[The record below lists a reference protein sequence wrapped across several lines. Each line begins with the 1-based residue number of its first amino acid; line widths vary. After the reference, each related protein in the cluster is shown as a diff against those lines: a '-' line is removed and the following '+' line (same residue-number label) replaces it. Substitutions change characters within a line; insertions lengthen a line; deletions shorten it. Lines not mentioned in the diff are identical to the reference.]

1 MNAILLFI
9 ICTTVNVILNTVKS
23 IITVKGGKGAAAA
36 VNAICFG
43 FYTYII
49 ILTATAD
56 LTTWEK
62 IIITTLCNLVGV
74 YIVKLIEEKMR
85 KDKLW
90 KIDLTVARVLAI
102 PVHHALQDAGIPHNY
117 EVVHKWA
124 IFHCYAED
132 KSATGKILKI
142 AADNNGKTFASE
154 TKLI

>member
-62 IIITTLCNLVGV
+62 IGITTA
-74 YIVKLIEEKMR
+74 K
-85 KDKLW
+85 
-90 KIDLTVARVLAI
+90 AF
-102 PVHHALQDAGIPHNY
+102 PV
-117 EVVHKWA
+117 
-124 IFHCYAED
+124 
-132 KSATGKILKI
+132 
-142 AADNNGKTFASE
+142 
-154 TKLI
+154 

>member
-1 MNAILLFI
+1 MNAIILFI
-9 ICTTVNVILNTVKS
+9 ICTIVNVVLNTVKS
-23 IITVKGGKGAAAA
+23 IVTVKGGKGAAAA
-36 VNAICFG
+36 VNAVTFG

-62 IIITTLCNLVGV
+62 IIITTLCNLIGV
-74 YIVKLIEEKMR
+74 YVVKLVEEKMR

-90 KIDLTVARVLAI
+90 KIDVTVPRISAL
-102 PVHHALQDAGIPHNY
+102 PVHRLLQENSIPHNY

-124 IFHCYAED
+124 IFHCYAEN
-132 KSATGKILKI
+132 KAATENVLNVAKQY
-142 AADNNGKTFASE
+142 NGKTFASE